1 MRAKRSKGLEWTTA
15 RKLGLALLSVGVLAV
30 APEASAQTQPAV
42 GVACTTSGAPA
53 DTARTFTLTTRT
65 GYVSIPD
72 GTSAFMWGYSD
83 GGGSFQHPGPVLCV
97 NQGDTVTVIL
107 NNTFASDDVS
117 IRTAAERF
125 LRRGPDPVRRD
136 LTGQRVREL
145 VRDFRYRNTGLRL
158 DTGRLTLEECF
169 QRIEAYLGYTVPA
182 KPV

>member
-1 MRAKRSKGLEWTTA
+1 MPGRLIVFSGPPCSWKSTLA
-15 RKLGLALLSVGVLAV
+15 ALLAGKTGLPHLEMDRARARLLPRAGHTREDRRV
-30 APEASAQTQPAV
+30 AYRAMLFAAEPLLERGLDV
-42 GVACTTSGAPA
+42 ILDAPYGHEEDRREVEETA
-53 DTARTFTLTTRT
+53 ARTGAGFFLIECE
-65 GYVSIPD
+65 VPED
-72 GTSAFMWGYSD
+72 
-83 GGGSFQHPGPVLCV
+83 
-97 NQGDTVTVIL
+97 
-107 NNTFASDDVS
+107 
-117 IRTAAERF
+117 TAAERF